1 MWAPDWL
8 VCTGKPCSQVHH
20 LLGLGEPGG
29 ALSPGSARPR
39 MSKRQKYR
47 KSKAMMNMVTAPSL
61 APEIVSDVGKA
72 AGKEGAFEFS
82 FLSPP
87 LGFKA

>member
-1 MWAPDWL
+1 
-8 VCTGKPCSQVHH
+8 
-20 LLGLGEPGG
+20 
-29 ALSPGSARPR
+29 
-39 MSKRQKYR
+39 
-47 KSKAMMNMVTAPSL
+47 MNMVTAPSL